1 MVATA
6 VEYGQ
11 LPFQFVNG
19 FGIANQTLLSGEEV
33 LFVYYGRTLDS
44 NYTYQLSMKN
54 PTAMVIFPSVIG
66 INGLD
71 KGPLLPNK
79 VYGVYVA
86 WDTVGTNSPA
96 AFFSSSY
103 YHPTIPYGYNA
114 VKLIGYAA
122 TDATSKF
129 RQAKWTPYGSS
140 PYRNMIYAPKVAVL
154 ENGTASTETNID
166 LISYIPNLSGDN
178 QIVNLQLS
186 FTSSTPG
193 NALTIYSEMGEFKL
207 YAQVAGIP
215 STSSTNMI
223 ITTQVILD
231 GVISPVIGYS
241 VTNSGTDSASI
252 YCNGYDF
259 FL

>member
-1 MVATA
+1 MSTTSVQ
-6 VEYGQ
+6 YGQ
-11 LPFQFVNG
+11 VPFQFING
-19 FGIANQTLLSGEEV
+19 FGIANQTLISGEEV
-33 LFVYYGRTLDS
+33 LFVYYGKTLDS
-44 NYTYQLSMKN
+44 NDTYQISMK
-54 PTAMVIFPSVIG
+54 PTVMAIFPSVIG

-79 VYGVYVA
+79 VYAVYVA
-86 WDTVGTNSPA
+86 WDTVGTNATA

-114 VKLIGYAA
+114 VKLVGYAA

-140 PYRNMIYAPKVAVL
+140 PYRNMIYAPSVTVL
-154 ENGTASTETNID
+154 ENGTANTETNVN
-166 LISYIPNLSGDN
+166 LISYIPNLSGGN

-193 NALTIYSEMGEFKL
+193 NSLTIYSEMGEFKL
-207 YAQVAGIP
+207 YAQVAGVP
-215 STSSTNMI
+215 NTSSTNLI
-223 ITTQVILD
+223 ITTQVLLD